1 MIHVNKED
9 RKLMATLFE
18 GLEDSMVIAYLQGF
32 MGDGYVDRLPNPQVG
47 LIVSAEYCF
56 FGGDPSLPAA
66 KELAEHLF
74 DTTPLDQMI
83 AIYVEKQSGWFDLLM
98 LMDQNRP
105 VSLPRFGIVQ
115 RDYEFNMEKLK
126 AIAADIP
133 DGLELVAFDEELY
146 RQAMSEHWSMAFC
159 EAFASPEEYLAQ
171 GFGFAVTDNGKLVAG
186 ASTMTVY
193 DGGTETQVSTR
204 EEYRGR
210 GLALACSAAFI
221 MECDRRGM
229 RPCWDAANEA
239 SLHMA
244 QKLGYEY
251 RGLYMTVELNRPA
264 EKQRLA
270 ARCNK
275 EVHFE

>member
-1 MIHVNKED
+1 MIHVIKED
-9 RKLMATLFE
+9 RKAMANLFD
-18 GLEDSMVIAYLQGF
+18 GLEDSMVIAYLHGF
-32 MGDGYVDRLPNPQVG
+32 MGDGYVDRMPNPRAG

-56 FGGDPSLPAA
+56 FGGDSSLPEA
-66 KELAEHLF
+66 KELAEQLF
-74 DTTPLDQMI
+74 DVTPLDQMI

-98 LMDQNRP
+98 SLDRFRP

-126 AIAADIP
+126 AIADNIP
-133 DGLELVAFDEELY
+133 EGMALVRFDEELY

-159 EAFASPEEYLAQ
+159 EAFASPEEYLTQ
-171 GFGFAVTDNGKLVAG
+171 GFGYGITEQGRLVAG

-193 DGGTETQVSTR
+193 DGGTETQVATR
-204 EEYRGR
+204 AGYEGR
-210 GLALACSAAFI
+210 GLGMACSAAFI

-251 RGLYMTVELNRPA
+251 RGLYMTVELNRPDT
-264 EKQRLA
+264 QQQ
-270 ARCNK
+270 
-275 EVHFE
+275 

>member
-1 MIHVNKED
+1 MMIHVKTED
-9 RKLMATLFE
+9 RKAMTPLFS

-32 MGDGYVDRLPNPQVG
+32 MGDGYVDRMPDPRAG

-56 FGGDPSLPAA
+56 FGGDFDLPEA
-66 KELAEHLF
+66 KELAEQLF
-74 DTTPLDQMI
+74 ETTRLDQMI
-83 AIYVEKQSGWFDLLM
+83 AIYPDKQTGWFDLLISIE
-98 LMDQNRP
+98 QFRP
-105 VSLPRFGIVQ
+105 VSLHRFGIVHL
-115 RDYEFNMEKLK
+115 DYQFNQQKLE
-126 AIAADIP
+126 AIAHNIP
-133 DGLELVAFDEELY
+133 EGMKLVRFDEDLY

-159 EAFASPEEYLAQ
+159 EAFVSAEDYLNR
-171 GFGFAVTDNGKLVAG
+171 GFGYAVTDQGRLVSG

-193 DGGTETQVSTR
+193 DGGTETQVATR
-204 EEYRGR
+204 AGYEGR

-251 RGLYMTVELNRPA
+251 RGLYMTVELNRPDNQ
-264 EKQRLA
+264 K
-270 ARCNK
+270 
-275 EVHFE
+275 